1 MKKVERVLKR
11 KICALVND
19 DLSAVLICA
28 QAEEQQTFDS
38 N

>member
-1 MKKVERVLKR
+1 MKKVEGMLKR
-11 KICALVND
+11 KICALVNG

-28 QAEEQQTFDS
+28 QAEEQQTLDS